1 MVMDKIVE
9 KERAFYASLLMMP
22 KRIGRA
28 KN

>member
-1 MVMDKIVE
+1 MDKIVE